1 MYIWKTESLAT
12 DIKNNN
18 VGAGEL
24 KNYYLTLS
32 IFMTIT
38 MYITA
43 ISPRE
48 NMLMVLV
55 ELIALIGIL
64 IFGVSITYQ
73 SNKGDEGVDYISR
86 MTILSLP
93 ITVKVFSVSLF
104 VGIVCGILGEAL
116 KLPDDVIEW
125 LMVGFVILIQIVFF
139 WRLNCHIR
147 YINT

>member
-38 MYITA
+38 MYIAA

-93 ITVKVFSVSLF
+93 ITVKVFSASLF

-116 KLPDDVIEW
+116 KLPADVTEW
-125 LMVGFVILIQIVFF
+125 LMVGFVILIQIVLF
-139 WRLNCHIR
+139 WRLNHHIR